1 MDTHHPGT
9 TADAIAGIERRGVLL
24 PRVNLRL
31 LELETRAEG
40 EETGNSVIA
49 ERTTLGAPRTV
60 SGRGLSVADTTSGDT
75 ANSVSSCRTHA

>member
-1 MDTHHPGT
+1 MDTHHT
-9 TADAIAGIERRGVLL
+9 AATADAIAEIERRGVLL

-49 ERTTLGAPRTV
+49 KRTTLWAPGTV
-60 SGRGLSVADTTSGDT
+60 SGLDPNVADTKPG
-75 ANSVSSCRTHA
+75 ARRHGSS

>member
-1 MDTHHPGT
+1 MDTHHQEAT
-9 TADAIAGIERRGVLL
+9 SDAIAERERRGVLL

-31 LELETRAEG
+31 LETRVRAEG
-40 EETGNSVIA
+40 EETKTDVIA